1 MRLLHKN
8 QKGFT
13 LIEVLITVAI
23 VAGIG
28 VVTTAAIG
36 QLVQS
41 NRTSNHM
48 AAVRQVQQAGYWVNR
63 DGVQAENINTS
74 NVTGNGGFPLTLSW
88 NWTDLVEGG
97 ELHTV
102 VYDLTNPSGELYQLE
117 RNATAGTNSTT
128 TIVGQYIYFDA
139 ESPSST
145 ECSWNAT
152 EWVLTLNITAKVGL
166 QTESRTY
173 EIKPRPSA

>member
-1 MRLLHKN
+1 MRLIHKD

-13 LIEVLITVAI
+13 LIELLITVAI

-28 VVTTAAIG
+28 VVTIAAIG

-48 AAVRQVQQAGYWVNR
+48 VAVRQVQQAGHRVSQ
-63 DGVQAENINTS
+63 DCIQAQNISVSTE
-74 NVTGNGGFPLTLSW
+74 NGGFPLTLSW

-102 VYDLTNPSGELYQLE
+102 VYNFTNPSGGVCELQRE
-117 RNATAGTNSTT
+117 ETVGTNSTT
-128 TIVGQYIYFDA
+128 TIVAQYIYNGTA
-139 ESPSST
+139 PPRPT
-145 ECSWNAT
+145 ECSWNNAT
-152 EWVLTLNITAKVGL
+152 RVLTLNVTARVGL

-173 EIKPRPSA
+173 EIKPRPSVE

>member
-13 LIEVLITVAI
+13 LIEVLITVMI

-28 VVTTAAIG
+28 VVTAAAIG

-48 AAVRQVQQAGYWVNR
+48 VAVRQVQQAGYRVSQ
-63 DGVQAENINTS
+63 DCVQAQVITNSTAP
-74 NVTGNGGFPLTLSW
+74 GGFPLTI
-88 NWTDLVEGG
+88 NWIDWGSG
-97 ELHTV
+97 EAHEV
-102 VYDLTNPSGELYQLE
+102 VYDLTDCSGGVCQLE

-128 TIVGQYIYFDA
+128 TIVGQYIYFDT
-139 ESPSST
+139 ESPGST

-152 EWVLTLNITAKVGL
+152 ERVLTLKVTAKVGL

-173 EIKPRPSA
+173 EIKARPSA

>member
-13 LIEVLITVAI
+13 LIEVLITVMI

-48 AAVRQVQQAGYWVNR
+48 VAVRQVQQAGHRVSQ
-63 DGVQAENINTS
+63 DCIQAQDITNSTVPGS
-74 NVTGNGGFPLTLSW
+74 GGFPLTL
-88 NWTDLVEGG
+88 NWTAWEGG
-97 ELHTV
+97 EFHTV
-102 VYDLTNPSGELYQLE
+102 VYTLNSSGELKRE
-117 RNATAGTNSTT
+117 ETVGTNPPTT
-128 TIVGQYIYFDA
+128 AVVAQYIEPPD
-139 ESPSST
+139 ST
-145 ECSWNAT
+145 NCSWNAT
-152 EWVLTLNITAKVGL
+152 AGVLTLNVTARVGL

-173 EIKPRPSA
+173 EIKPRPSV

>member
-13 LIEVLITVAI
+13 LIELLIVVAI

-28 VVTTAAIG
+28 VVTIAAIG

-48 AAVRQVQQAGYWVNR
+48 VAVRQVQQAGHRVSQ
-63 DGVQAENINTS
+63 DCIQAQSISAPTE
-74 NVTGNGGFPLTLSW
+74 NGGFPLTI
-88 NWTDLVEGG
+88 NWIDWGSGKAHEVVYNLTSEG
-97 ELHTV
+97 ELQRRETINGVDVPPTGPTTV
-102 VYDLTNPSGELYQLE
+102 
-117 RNATAGTNSTT
+117 A
-128 TIVGQYIYFDA
+128 QYIELPD
-139 ESPSST
+139 ST
-145 ECSWNAT
+145 NCSWNAT
-152 EWVLTLNITAKVGL
+152 AGVLTLNITAKVGL

-173 EIKPRPSA
+173 EIKPRPSV

>member
-13 LIEVLITVAI
+13 LIELLITVMI

-48 AAVRQVQQAGYWVNR
+48 VAVRQVQQAGHRVSQ
-63 DGVQAENINTS
+63 DCIQAQNITPS
-74 NVTGNGGFPLTLSW
+74 TEDGGFPLTLSW
-88 NWTDLVEGG
+88 NWTPWGG

-102 VYDLTNPSGELYQLE
+102 VYNLTNCSGGVCELE

-128 TIVGQYIYFDA
+128 TIVGQYIYNGTA
-139 ESPSST
+139 PPRPT

-152 EWVLTLNITAKVGL
+152 ERVLTLNITAKVGL
-166 QTESRTY
+166 QTASRTY
-173 EIKPRPSA
+173 EIRARPVE

>member
-13 LIEVLITVAI
+13 LIELLITVMI

-48 AAVRQVQQAGYWVNR
+48 VAVRQVQQAGHRVSQ
-63 DGVQAENINTS
+63 DCIQAQDITPGE
-74 NVTGNGGFPLTLSW
+74 NGGFPLTL
-88 NWTDLVEGG
+88 NWTVLNWTAGEG

-102 VYDLTNPSGELYQLE
+102 VYNLTPPSGGVCELQRQE
-117 RNATAGTNSTT
+117 TVFVNTT
-128 TIVGQYIYFDA
+128 ETVTGPAPVAQYIEPPD
-139 ESPSST
+139 ST
-145 ECSWNAT
+145 NCSWNPT
-152 EWVLTLNITAKVGL
+152 ERVLTLNITARVGL

-173 EIKPRPSA
+173 EIKARPSA

>member
-13 LIEVLITVAI
+13 LIELLITVMI

-48 AAVRQVQQAGYWVNR
+48 VAVRQVQQAGHRVSQ
-63 DGVQAENINTS
+63 DCIQAQNITPS
-74 NVTGNGGFPLTLSW
+74 TEDGGFPLTLSW
-88 NWTDLVEGG
+88 NWTPWEG
-97 ELHTV
+97 ELHEV
-102 VYDLTNPSGELYQLE
+102 VYDLTNPSGGVYELQRQETVDGVDMLPTVV
-117 RNATAGTNSTT
+117 A
-128 TIVGQYIYFDA
+128 QYIYNGTA
-139 ESPSST
+139 PPRPT

-152 EWVLTLNITAKVGL
+152 AGVLTLNVTAKVGL
-166 QTESRTY
+166 QTASRTY
-173 EIKPRPSA
+173 EIKPRPSDE